1 SLIRS
6 EPPRTV
12 CRESGRCPS
21 HGRPEVSP
29 AVASSADCP
38 THAIPFLGPLFLGH
52 AVLHATREVP
62 DESEELAADCR
73 DDLLLA
79 LPPRGHLPVAAM
91 QPLLS
96 RPRDLDGSLVRVL
109 LPFAQCADNPRSM
122 SIVPGGLD
130 DYAPE
135 MRVS

>member
-1 SLIRS
+1 FLFFSCKRGIRRSRSAIDGGSACVSWIEHRCPPTESLIRS

-38 THAIPFLGPLFLGH
+38 THAIPFLGRLFLGH

-79 LPPRGHLPVAAM
+79 LPTRGQLPVAAM
-91 QPLLS
+91 Q
-96 RPRDLDGSLVRVL
+96 
-109 LPFAQCADNPRSM
+109 
-122 SIVPGGLD
+122 
-130 DYAPE
+130 
-135 MRVS
+135 